1 MHFIKIEASHEQ
13 LDVHMVFPI
22 VFEEK
27 IMAVY
32 GATNDLRADKKRFS
46 SLVSRTMTI
55 IDGRNSQQIPARL
68 CGTQVAPKLSAP
80 WNKKIMSFFFYTIPV
95 DFMESFNKR
104 TIPRYLIYFN
114 EVFNSAPDTSKH
126 CLVCFRV

>member
-68 CGTQVAPKLSAP
+68 CGTQVAPKLSASS
-80 WNKKIMSFFFYTIPV
+80 NKKKYVIFLLHHPGRFFGV
-95 DFMESFNKR
+95 
-104 TIPRYLIYFN
+104 
-114 EVFNSAPDTSKH
+114 VQ
-126 CLVCFRV
+126 